1 MLVAL
6 VTCGCEWRVACDCE
20 WRVVWACE
28 WGVAGCL
35 WL

>member
-6 VTCGCEWRVACDCE
+6 MTCGCEWRVACGCE
-20 WRVVWACE
+20 LRVSCACE
-28 WGVAGCL
+28 WGMAGCL

>member
-1 MLVAL
+1 MLLAL
-6 VTCGCEWRVACDCE
+6 MTCGCEWRVACGCE
-20 WRVVWACE
+20 LRVSCACE

>member
-6 VTCGCEWRVACDCE
+6 VTYGCEWRVACGCE
-20 WRVVWACE
+20 LRVACACE

>member
-6 VTCGCEWRVACDCE
+6 MICGCEWRVACGCE
-20 WRVVWACE
+20 LRVSCACE

>member
-6 VTCGCEWRVACDCE
+6 MTCGCEWRVACGCE
-20 WRVVWACE
+20 LRVSCACE